1 VGANISRAIYFSYSN
16 VGARN
21 YMKKNQANRRRAA
34 LERLRNAS
42 FTGKGKRTEKEWKE
56 RVEQEIKTLE
66 ERTV

>member
-1 VGANISRAIYFSYSN
+1 
-16 VGARN
+16 
-21 YMKKNQANRRRAA
+21 MKKNQANRRRAA
-34 LERLRNAS
+34 LERLRNTS